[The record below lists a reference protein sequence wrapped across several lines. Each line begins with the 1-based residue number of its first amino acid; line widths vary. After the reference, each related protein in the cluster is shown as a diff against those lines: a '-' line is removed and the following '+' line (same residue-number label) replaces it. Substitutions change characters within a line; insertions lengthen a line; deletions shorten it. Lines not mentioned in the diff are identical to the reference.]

1 MWQEIQR
8 KDIFGFIT
16 LKVNGLQMDILILK
30 EFKEN
35 PNKSQ
40 KQKFGMNKKKGN
52 KNEEIIIRNYNFRI
66 DRKLRELG
74 RF

>member
-1 MWQEIQR
+1 MWQEIQK
-8 KDIFGFIT
+8 KDIFGFIM

-35 PNKSQ
+35 LNKSQ

-52 KNEEIIIRNYNFRI
+52 
-66 DRKLRELG
+66 
-74 RF
+74 